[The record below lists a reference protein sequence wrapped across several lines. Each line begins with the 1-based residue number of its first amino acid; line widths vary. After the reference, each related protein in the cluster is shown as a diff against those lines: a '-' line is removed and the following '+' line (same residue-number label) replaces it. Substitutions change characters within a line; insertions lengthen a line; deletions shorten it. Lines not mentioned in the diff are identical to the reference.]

1 MVCCTKTVAA
11 LNGRSI
17 KTVIALEPHQERDVL
32 DILLSLAPAS
42 TSLSDSSSAVIS
54 TSGAQSSHIA
64 SFASMIGGLI
74 VVIAIIFVL
83 AYIVKRLNLVPSQH
97 SIIKSVAVTALGQ
110 KEKVVLIEVNGQQY
124 LLGITSQQITLIDK
138 LAEKVTVESET
149 FAQRLRQAK
158 EDK

>member
-1 MVCCTKTVAA
+1 
-11 LNGRSI
+11 
-17 KTVIALEPHQERDVL
+17 VL

-42 TSLSDSSSAVIS
+42 TSLSDSSGAVTS
-54 TSGAQSSHIA
+54 TASGAQSSHIA
-64 SFASMIGGLI
+64 SLASMIGGLI
-74 VVIAIIFVL
+74 VVIGIIFVL

-97 SIIKSVAVTALGQ
+97 SVIKSVAVAAMGQ
-110 KEKVVLIEVNGQQY
+110 KEKVALIEVNGQQY

-138 LAEKVTVESET
+138 LDQKITMESET

>member
-1 MVCCTKTVAA
+1 
-11 LNGRSI
+11 
-17 KTVIALEPHQERDVL
+17 VL

-42 TSLSDSSSAVIS
+42 TSLIDSSGAVTS
-54 TSGAQSSHIA
+54 TASGAQSSHIA
-64 SFASMIGGLI
+64 SLASMIGGLI
-74 VVIAIIFVL
+74 VVIGIIFLL

-97 SIIKSVAVTALGQ
+97 SVIKSVAVAAMGQ

-138 LAEKVTVESET
+138 LDQKITVESET

>member
-1 MVCCTKTVAA
+1 M
-11 LNGRSI
+11 
-17 KTVIALEPHQERDVL
+17 L

-42 TSLSDSSSAVIS
+42 TSLSDSSGAVTS
-54 TSGAQSSHIA
+54 TASGAQSSHIA
-64 SFASMIGGLI
+64 SLASMIGGLI
-74 VVIAIIFVL
+74 VVIGIIFVL

-97 SIIKSVAVTALGQ
+97 SVIKSVAVAAMGQ

-138 LAEKVTVESET
+138 LDQKITVESET

>member
-1 MVCCTKTVAA
+1 M
-11 LNGRSI
+11 
-17 KTVIALEPHQERDVL
+17 L

-42 TSLSDSSSAVIS
+42 TSLSDSSGAVTS
-54 TSGAQSSHIA
+54 TASGAQSSHIA
-64 SFASMIGGLI
+64 SLASMIGGLI
-74 VVIAIIFVL
+74 VVIGIIFVL

-97 SIIKSVAVTALGQ
+97 SVIKSVAVAAMGQ
-110 KEKVVLIEVNGQQY
+110 KEKVALIEVNGQQY

-138 LAEKVTVESET
+138 LDQKITMESET